1 MIARV
6 APPIN
11 DKNLRT
17 QVARYAEWL
26 SSQSQRSVKSSQEL
40 SPYGA
45 DATREMHEYIENA
58 GKTVQVGDKEVAIFA
73 PFRPE
78 HSALQTFTPR
88 QIIAL
93 FALAIAWLLSL
104 LLWRQST
111 LITTIA
117 LITLLYISHLVL
129 NIALALATFGR
140 KNEEEIDTRVLHALR
155 YADWPPY
162 TILCPL
168 YKEAQVVPQFVRA
181 MSELSYPKDKLQ
193 ILLLTEQDDRE
204 TRDAIRGL
212 NLPPHFQIV
221 TVPEGKPRTKPR
233 ACNFGLLQ
241 ATGQFVVIYDAED
254 IPEPLQLKKAVLT
267 FANHGSN
274 LACVQ
279 AKLNY
284 YNPEQN
290 ILTRWFT
297 AEYSL
302 WFDLILPG
310 LQRAG
315 LSLPLG
321 GTSNHFQVQTLRA
334 LGAWDAYNV
343 T

>member
-1 MIARV
+1 MVARV

-11 DKNLRT
+11 DKNLRM

-26 SSQSQRSVKSSQEL
+26 SSQSQRSVKRSQEL

-78 HSALQTFTPR
+78 HSALQTFTPK

-93 FALAIAWLLSL
+93 LALAIAWVLSL
-104 LLWRQST
+104 LVWRQGM

-117 LITLLYISHLVL
+117 FITLLYTGHLIL

-140 KNEEEIDTRVLHALR
+140 KNDEEIDMRVLHALR

-168 YKEAQVVPQFVRA
+168 YKEAQVVPQFVKA

-204 TRDAIRGL
+204 TRDAIRAL

-321 GTSNHFQVQTLRA
+321 GTSNHFQI
-334 LGAWDAYNV
+334 
-343 T
+343 

>member
-1 MIARV
+1 MVARV

-11 DKNLRT
+11 DKNLRM

-26 SSQSQRSVKSSQEL
+26 SSQSQRSVKRSQEL

-78 HSALQTFTPR
+78 HSALQTFTPK

-93 FALAIAWLLSL
+93 LALAIAWVLSL
-104 LLWRQST
+104 LVWRQGM

-117 LITLLYISHLVL
+117 FITLLYTGHLIL

-140 KNEEEIDTRVLHALR
+140 KNDEEIDMRVLHALR

-168 YKEAQVVPQFVRA
+168 YKEAQVVPQFVKA

-204 TRDAIRGL
+204 TRDAIRAL

-233 ACNFGLLQ
+233 ASGRESPESSVSGKPSRFES
-241 ATGQFVVIYDAED
+241 TGF
-254 IPEPLQLKKAVLT
+254 
-267 FANHGSN
+267 
-274 LACVQ
+274 
-279 AKLNY
+279 
-284 YNPEQN
+284 
-290 ILTRWFT
+290 
-297 AEYSL
+297 
-302 WFDLILPG
+302 
-310 LQRAG
+310 
-315 LSLPLG
+315 
-321 GTSNHFQVQTLRA
+321 
-334 LGAWDAYNV
+334 
-343 T
+343 

>member
-1 MIARV
+1 MVARV

-11 DKNLRT
+11 DKNLRM

-26 SSQSQRSVKSSQEL
+26 SSQSQRSVKSAQEL
-40 SPYGA
+40 SPYGT
-45 DATREMHEYIENA
+45 DATRELHEYIENA

-104 LLWRQST
+104 LVWRQGT

-140 KNEEEIDTRVLHALR
+140 KHEEEIDTRVLHALR
-155 YADWPPY
+155 YADWPAY

-168 YKEAQVVPQFVRA
+168 YKEAQVVPQFVKA

-204 TRDAIRGL
+204 TRDAIRAL

-221 TVPEGKPRTKPR
+221 TVPDGKPRTKPR

-302 WFDLILPG
+302 WFDLILP
-310 LQRAG
+310 L
-315 LSLPLG
+315 
-321 GTSNHFQVQTLRA
+321 
-334 LGAWDAYNV
+334 
-343 T
+343 